1 MVRCLFSRRLFQ
13 LVAAFV
19 FSAPVLANAGQ
30 FIVNDV
36 PIGKVELSVQ
46 GLEGVTFE
54 KCSWVKVAA
63 NGDVN
68 ANCPGYDLKPA
79 LPAAETVQAPAPVV
93 SQPKKTYWL
102 VTEQAERG
110 ATQFDIDIYINSKWI
125 KRVKNDDDQ
134 LVMDISEHL
143 LPGVNKVLLTAKK
156 DLTGGRRSAS
166 PNLFYRIVIGGG
178 QAGGGNVVIDNPV
191 VDVRRTAAETE
202 DVIEEREFTV
212 R

>member
-1 MVRCLFSRRLFQ
+1 MLFRSPSRRLFQ
-13 LVAAFV
+13 LLVAFV
-19 FSAPVLANAGQ
+19 FCMPVLATAAE
-30 FIVNDV
+30 FFVNDV

-54 KCSWVKVAA
+54 KCTWVKVTST
-63 NGDVN
+63 GDVKVE
-68 ANCPGYDLKPA
+68 CPGYDLKPA
-79 LPAAETVQAPAPVV
+79 VPAAEAVKAPEPAQV
-93 SQPKKTYWL
+93 KKAYWL

-134 LVMDISEHL
+134 LVMDVSEYL
-143 LPGVNKVLLTAKK
+143 IPGVNKVLFTAKK
-156 DLTGGRRSAS
+156 NLTGGRRSIS
-166 PNLFYRIVIGGG
+166 PNVFYRIVIGGG

-191 VDVRRTAAETE
+191 VDVRRTAAESE